1 MKERFLFVLAVAVSL
16 LSGCVKEEFFSE
28 GGSIPAVMEDVQT
41 RTEVTDEGTFS
52 WSSGD
57 KVWLEITSNPGYVTG
72 TLSSGAGTGSADFVY
87 GSYFGEMTGKAV
99 YPFNTGH
106 DISGDELTVALPATY
121 DLGSD
126 LRNTNAAMYGVQS
139 KGKIKFNHLAGVMR
153 FKFKNAP
160 AGIDTFVITL
170 DKKIN
175 GTFTADLT
183 ADHPTIHTENTSKAS
198 EKSITLSFD
207 ALAQT
212 QDIYLYVPLPLG
224 TYTTLGLEIK
234 SGDQSVWSYTNNVTN
249 TINRRSLILMPA
261 VTLSGSITGDIEG
274 GETPEGPGAGNVS
287 SYAIGFDTSVTQY
300 EVYEFDNN
308 EFQLLPM
315 TRSESVDF
323 ESLQRPLDNQGGF
336 QVYSFV
342 HNYIEPEIGDDTYV
356 DVSAISTHSAYMD
369 TEVTWDDNGYWDY
382 PGETNW
388 PVYSPSRKLAFAAY
402 ALNVEDDIE
411 WDEDPNVPAN
421 EITGHPEGQS
431 YTKFTYTVPDRVSDQ
446 KDLLVAPFLPNQGLS
461 GNGEA
466 TPVQLTFKHLL
477 SRVGFQVVSNQDSD
491 VDIEIKQVTLHGL
504 FPRKGRVDLKGSG
517 VIDPITTEDDP
528 NAEYVTSYDLFSGDN
543 YFRTTSSTHP
553 VDIYENIKI
562 SYDISG
568 GHYWQEENSD
578 PSNRYM
584 MIMPSEQPVT
594 GGAVVTD
601 ELPGSYIEVKYQL
614 MDDIVQTA
622 RVSLDGWRFEGGKA
636 YNFIFKV
643 STHSIQFDVSVD
655 SWNGDYTRSESSDLE
670 SLKRPVEEYG
680 GMKVSSFLHNYIE
693 PTSSP
698 WGDDIYYG
706 DTYVD
711 VSSIS
716 TNSAYI
722 DKEVYWITDH
732 YDYDDEYIDG
742 YWDYVGVDYWPDYS
756 SSSKLAFAAYALN
769 AEENIEWD
777 DDYYVAGNEMTG
789 HPAGRS
795 YTKFTYTVPDRVSEQ
810 KDLLVTPFLPNQGID
825 ENANPTPVHLNFKHL
840 LSRVGFQVVA
850 NQDSDVEIAI
860 KQVTLHGLFPRK
872 GRVDLK
878 GRGVIEPIIDAD
890 YTTSYDLFS
899 GNEYF
904 RTTSST
910 RPVDIYANRQLAT
923 DLGSGG
929 YVEFE
934 NNNHSNRYMMIIP
947 SQQPSGAYIE
957 VTYQL
962 TGADERT
969 TVLPLDGWRFEAGK
983 AYTFCFVV
991 SPLSLNLEVTEGV

>member
-1 MKERFLFVLAVAVSL
+1 MKERFLFVLAVTVSL
-16 LSGCVKEEFFSE
+16 LSGCVKQEFFLE
-28 GGSIPAVMEDVQT
+28 GGSIAAVMEDIQT
-41 RTEVTDEGTFS
+41 RTAVTDEGTFT

-57 KVWLEITSNPGYVTG
+57 QVWLEITANPGYVTG
-72 TLSSGAGTGSADFVY
+72 TLSSGAGTGSANFSY
-87 GSYFGEMTGKAV
+87 GTYFGDMTGKAV
-99 YPFNTGH
+99 YPFNSGH
-106 DISGDELTVALPATY
+106 DINGDELSVVLPASY
-121 DLGSD
+121 DLGTNLS
-126 LRNTNAAMYGVQS
+126 NTNAAMYGVET
-139 KGKIKFNHLAGVMR
+139 GGNIKFNHLAGVMR
-153 FKFKNAP
+153 FKFRNAP
-160 AGIDTFVITL
+160 AGTDRFILTL

-183 ADHPTIHTENTSKAS
+183 EDHPVLRTESTSSVS
-198 EKSITLSFD
+198 EKSITLNFD
-207 ALAQT
+207 PLTSA
-212 QDIYLYVPLPLG
+212 QDIMLYVPLPLG
-224 TYTTLGLEIK
+224 TYTTLGLEVK
-234 SGDQSVWSYTNNVTN
+234 AGSQSVWNYSNTVTN
-249 TINRRSLILMPA
+249 TINRKSLILMPT
-261 VTLSGSITGDIEG
+261 VTLAGSISGDIEG
-274 GETPEGPGAGNVS
+274 SETPEGPDGS
-287 SYAIGFDTSVTQY
+287 SLSINFDTYVTPFDFD
-300 EVYEFDNN
+300 EFNN
-308 EFQLLPM
+308 GEYVLIPYNS
-315 TRSESVDF
+315 RSESSGQDF
-323 ESLQRPLDNQGGF
+323 LQRPLEERGGI
-336 QVYSFV
+336 QVYSFL
-342 HNYIEPEIGDDTYV
+342 HNYIEPTVQDPEDTYV
-356 DVSAISTHSAYMD
+356 DASGISTIIPYMD
-369 TEVTWDDNGYWDY
+369 KVLTWTEDGYWDY
-382 PGETNW
+382 PGLTNW
-388 PVYSPSRKLAFAAY
+388 PDYSPSRKLAFAAY

-421 EITGHPEGQS
+421 EITGNPEGQS
-431 YTKFTYTVPDRVSDQ
+431 YTRFTYTVPDRVSDQ

-461 GNGEA
+461 ENGEA
-466 TPVQLTFKHLL
+466 TPVQLNFKHLL

-491 VDIEIKQVTLHGL
+491 VDIEIKEVTLHGL

-594 GGAVVTD
+594 GGTVVTD

-643 STHSIQFDVSVD
+643 STHSIEFEVSVD
-655 SWNGDYTRSESSDLE
+655 SWNEAYTRSESSDLE

-693 PTSSP
+693 PTSAP

-732 YDYDDEYIDG
+732 YGYDDEYIDG

-756 SSSKLAFAAYALN
+756 PSRKLAFAAYALN
-769 AEENIEWD
+769 VEDDIEWD
-777 DDYYVAGNEMTG
+777 EDPNVPANEITG
-789 HPAGRS
+789 HPEGQS

-825 ENANPTPVHLNFKHL
+825 ENSNPTPVHLNFKHL

-872 GRVDLK
+872 GRVDLR
-878 GRGVIEPIIDAD
+878 GLGVIDPITTEDDLSAE
-890 YTTSYDLFS
+890 YVTSYDLFS
-899 GNEYF
+899 SDNYF

-910 RPVDIYANRQLAT
+910 HPVDIYANRQLAA

-934 NNNHSNRYMMIIP
+934 NNDHSNRYMMIIP
-947 SQQPSGAYIE
+947 SQQTSGAYIE

-991 SPLSLNLEVTEGV
+991 SPLSLNL